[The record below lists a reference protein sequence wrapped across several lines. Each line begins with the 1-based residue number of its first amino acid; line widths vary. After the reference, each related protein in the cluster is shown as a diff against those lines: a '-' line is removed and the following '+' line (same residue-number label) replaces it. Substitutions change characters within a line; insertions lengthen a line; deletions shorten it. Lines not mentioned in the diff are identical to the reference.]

1 MVRLQRRTSLLT
13 LLLVVVCL
21 AAGGLGFGWYLTS
34 GMIMSLGASSASTA
48 PGSGDIAYG
57 LTWATVYLAALF
69 AGLLLIVFA
78 AKGTRLICLAG
89 TLLAALAG
97 PFIAVVAV
105 DLVGA

>member
-1 MVRLQRRTSLLT
+1 MICLQRRTSLLT
-13 LLLVVVCL
+13 LLLVVVSL

-34 GMIMSLGASSASTA
+34 GMIMSLGASSASSS

-57 LTWATVYLAALF
+57 LAWATVYLAALL

-78 AKGTRLICLAG
+78 AKGTRVMCLVG
-89 TLLAALAG
+89 TLIAALAG